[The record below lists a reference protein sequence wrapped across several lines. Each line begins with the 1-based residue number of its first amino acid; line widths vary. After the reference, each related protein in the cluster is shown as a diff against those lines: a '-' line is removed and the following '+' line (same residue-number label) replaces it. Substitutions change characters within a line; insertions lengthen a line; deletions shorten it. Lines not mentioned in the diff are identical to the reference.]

1 MINMMKRYDPKL
13 KREVEDRY
21 VYDVILAYGCIGY
34 LSQRD
39 ISALYNI
46 PFGTIRAWAYRGQ
59 WHKKRLE
66 YLKILQIFQMHTI
79 EVIRKRVGWDY
90 SKWKDV
96 NNIMEEIIRKRILV
110 PVHKNRMKAL
120 KGDSNL
126 EPITDAVKEYLRI
139 LEKHL
144 NLKKVDLQERSKL
157 LHGDLKNVL
166 AEA

>member
-1 MINMMKRYDPKL
+1 MVFKKYDPKL

-21 VYDVILAYGCIGY
+21 IYDVILAYGCIGCLGY
-34 LSQRD
+34 ND
-39 ISALYNI
+39 ISVLYNI
-46 PFGTIRAWAYRGQ
+46 PIGTIKNWAYNRR

-79 EVIRKRVGWDY
+79 EVIRKRMGWDY
-90 SKWKDV
+90 SKWKHV

-110 PVHKNRMKAL
+110 PLHKNRMKVL

-126 EPITDAVKEYLRI
+126 EPITDAVKEYIRI

-144 NLKKVDLQERSKL
+144 KVRFDLHETSKL
-157 LHGDLKNVL
+157 LVGDLKNVL
-166 AEA
+166 KETG